1 MKTTRPCEAS
11 IAFDETQSLSFE
23 ERRRDGHTF
32 PHTINCRF
40 HNQRHL
46 TPISIVVV
54 LNITMLAAASVA
66 ALGFTATTPA
76 AAMPRS
82 CVRTESAVMLEQ
94 PSTRC
99 AHADSYRVP
108 C

>member
-1 MKTTRPCEAS
+1 
-11 IAFDETQSLSFE
+11 
-23 ERRRDGHTF
+23 
-32 PHTINCRF
+32 
-40 HNQRHL
+40 
-46 TPISIVVV
+46 
-54 LNITMLAAASVA
+54 MLAAASVA